1 LLSLV
6 ITSRFRALD
15 SIEVIIR
22 VDVDRSQCIFIIGYP
37 SNLIFY
43 QPLEPG
49 FLMIKNLVPK
59 YWYMLVL
66 LTLLSQNSVA
76 ASEVNTAKYV
86 KKYPFVYHLVQKDL
100 WNRALEANTAYYPP
114 TYSQDK
120 FTHATANPDFLLTI
134 GNHFYPDV
142 KGDWF
147 CLRMSVDSLSA
158 MGVRT
163 IFEGTAPVGN
173 KEADFE
179 GTDSELFPHILGGIH
194 PSAVLQAH
202 DVVRDSNGRFLSV
215 TDVVADTP
223 VTVTGTP
230 ITGTPIAGT
239 TLYHIV
245 SEKELQMLTEDN
257 VYTPVSVELEGYIH
271 FSKLELIMPIANDAY
286 IDRKVLFLLQ
296 VTFGSDDKD
305 LRWIGDN
312 PDYYRGLDLAMVEK
326 KIKFTRNKNG
336 LWEYPIDFQ

>member
-1 LLSLV
+1 
-6 ITSRFRALD
+6 
-15 SIEVIIR
+15 
-22 VDVDRSQCIFIIGYP
+22 
-37 SNLIFY
+37 
-43 QPLEPG
+43 
-49 FLMIKNLVPK
+49 MIAKLVPK
-59 YWYMLVL
+59 YWYTLVL
-66 LTLLSQNSVA
+66 LILVSQNSVA
-76 ASEVNTAKYV
+76 ASAAHTEKYV
-86 KKYPFVYHLVQKDL
+86 KKYPYVYHLVQKDL
-100 WNRALEANTAYYPP
+100 WNKALEENTAYYPP

-163 IFEGTAPVGN
+163 IFEGTAPVGD
-173 KEADFE
+173 KQADFE

-202 DVVRDSNGRFLSV
+202 DVVRDSEGRFLSV
-215 TDVVADTP
+215 SDVVADAS
-223 VTVTGTP
+223 VADASVAGTS
-230 ITGTPIAGT
+230 IAGTSIAGT

-245 SEKELQMLTEDN
+245 SEKELQTLTEDN

-286 IDRKVLFLLQ
+286 VDRKKLYLLQ
-296 VTFGSDDKD
+296 VTFNNDDKD

-312 PDYYRGLDLAMVEK
+312 PDYYRGLDLAMVER
-326 KIKFTRNKNG
+326 KIEFRRGKNG
-336 LWEYPIDFQ
+336 LWEYPKGFQ